1 MDELAH
7 ELDID
12 PIDLRLKN
20 LATELQVEDGRP
32 FTSNQL
38 AECLRKGA
46 AEFGWTQARKR
57 TQDDGHL
64 RRGVG
69 AAACFWGYAGGPPS
83 TVIVKLFSDGSV
95 NLNMGASDIGTGT
108 KTWAAMIVAE
118 ELGVAVDQ
126 IQIEHADTATTQY
139 ATSSGGSKTV
149 PSDSPAVRA
158 AAYAVKAQLM
168 VMAAEQLEVDV
179 SDLELRELT
188 IASRSNREKK
198 VEVTAL
204 DKLGRQGVVIGT
216 GYRDPNPEDK
226 VTFPFAAQFCEV
238 EVNTRTGELRLLRF
252 LGAHDSGRVLNR
264 LTYDNQVFGGIV
276 MGVGLG
282 MTEERVLD
290 RQTGK
295 MANANFH
302 DYKIPTMQDVAIEHT
317 CVPIDIPDDEFN
329 TTGTKGLGE
338 PATIPTAAAIANA
351 VYDAVGIR
359 VTDSPINPIQMAR
372 LLAEQRKEA

>member
-1 MDELAH
+1 
-7 ELDID
+7 
-12 PIDLRLKN
+12 
-20 LATELQVEDGRP
+20 
-32 FTSNQL
+32 
-38 AECLRKGA
+38 
-46 AEFGWTQARKR
+46 
-57 TQDDGHL
+57 
-64 RRGVG
+64 
-69 AAACFWGYAGGPPS
+69 
-83 TVIVKLFSDGSV
+83 
-95 NLNMGASDIGTGT
+95 MGASDIGCGT

-118 ELGVAVDQ
+118 ELGVAVDR

-158 AAYAVKAQLM
+158 AAFAVKQQLM
-168 VMAAEQLEVDV
+168 KMAAEQLEVGEDDLV
-179 SDLELRELT
+179 LSDLKIT
-188 IASRSNREKK
+188 SRTDADKT

-204 DKLGRQGVVIGT
+204 QELGRQGVVMGT
-216 GYRDPNPEDK
+216 GYREPNPEEK

-238 EVNTRTGELRLLRF
+238 EVNTRTGEVKILRF

-276 MGVGLG
+276 MGVGFA
-282 MTEERVLD
+282 MTEDRVLD

-302 DYKIPTMQDVAIEHT
+302 DYKMPTMMDVSVEHT
-317 CVPIDIPDDEFN
+317 CLPIDIPDNQFN

-338 PATIPTAAAIANA
+338 PATIPTAAAVANA
-351 VYDAVGIR
+351 VADAIGIR
-359 VTDSPINPIQMAR
+359 VTDTPLNPTQLAR

>member
-1 MDELAH
+1 
-7 ELDID
+7 
-12 PIDLRLKN
+12 
-20 LATELQVEDGRP
+20 
-32 FTSNQL
+32 
-38 AECLRKGA
+38 
-46 AEFGWTQARKR
+46 
-57 TQDDGHL
+57 
-64 RRGVG
+64 
-69 AAACFWGYAGGPPS
+69 
-83 TVIVKLFSDGSV
+83 
-95 NLNMGASDIGTGT
+95 MGASDIGTGT

-118 ELGVAVDQ
+118 ELGVAVER

-158 AAYAVKAQLM
+158 AAYAVKKELM
-168 VMAAEQLEVDV
+168 RMAAEQLEADEA
-179 SDLELRELT
+179 DLELDDLT
-188 IASRSNREKK
+188 ITSRTDSEKS

-204 DKLGRQGVVIGT
+204 QKLGRQGVVMGT
-216 GYRDPNPEDK
+216 GYREPNPEGSA
-226 VTFPFAAQFCEV
+226 TFPVAAQFCEV
-238 EVNTRTGELRLLRF
+238 EVNARTGEVRLLRF

-282 MTEERVLD
+282 MTEDRVLD
-290 RQTGK
+290 PQTGK

-302 DYKIPTMQDVAIEHT
+302 DYKIPTMMDVAADHS
-317 CVPIDIPDDEFN
+317 CVPIDVPDNEFN

-351 VYDAVGIR
+351 VADAVGIR
-359 VTDSPINPIQMAR
+359 VTDTPLNPTQLAR

>member
-1 MDELAH
+1 
-7 ELDID
+7 
-12 PIDLRLKN
+12 
-20 LATELQVEDGRP
+20 
-32 FTSNQL
+32 
-38 AECLRKGA
+38 
-46 AEFGWTQARKR
+46 
-57 TQDDGHL
+57 
-64 RRGVG
+64 
-69 AAACFWGYAGGPPS
+69 
-83 TVIVKLFSDGSV
+83 
-95 NLNMGASDIGTGT
+95 MGASDIGTGT

-118 ELGVAVDQ
+118 EIGVAVDQ

-158 AAYAVKAQLM
+158 AAYAVKVQLM
-168 VMAAEQLEVDV
+168 RLAAEQLEVDV
-179 SDLELRELT
+179 SDLELSNLT
-188 IASRSNREKK
+188 ISSRSDSEKT
-198 VEVTAL
+198 VDVTAL
-204 DKLGRQGVVIGT
+204 EKLNRQGLVIGT
-216 GYRDPNPEDK
+216 GYRGPNPEDK
-226 VTFPFAAQFCEV
+226 ITFPFAAQFCEV
-238 EVNTRTGELRLLRF
+238 EVNTRTGEVRLLHF

-302 DYKIPTMQDVAIEHT
+302 DYRVPTMKDIAIEHT
-317 CVPIDIPDDEFN
+317 CVPIDIPDNEFN

-351 VYDAVGIR
+351 VYDAIGIR
-359 VTDSPINPIQMAR
+359 VTDSPINPIQLAR

>member
-1 MDELAH
+1 M
-7 ELDID
+7 
-12 PIDLRLKN
+12 
-20 LATELQVEDGRP
+20 
-32 FTSNQL
+32 
-38 AECLRKGA
+38 
-46 AEFGWTQARKR
+46 
-57 TQDDGHL
+57 
-64 RRGVG
+64 
-69 AAACFWGYAGGPPS
+69 
-83 TVIVKLFSDGSV
+83 IVKLFSDGSV

-158 AAYAVKAQLM
+158 AAYAVKVQLM
-168 VMAAEQLEVDV
+168 RMAAEQLEVDV
-179 SDLELRELT
+179 SDLELRDLT
-188 IASRSNREKK
+188 IASRSDREKK

-204 DKLGRQGVVIGT
+204 EKLGRQGLVIGT

-226 VTFPFAAQFCEV
+226 ITFPFAAQFCEV
-238 EVNTRTGELRLLRF
+238 EVNTRTGEVRLLRF

-317 CVPIDIPDDEFN
+317 CVPIDIPDNEFN

-359 VTDSPINPIQMAR
+359 VTDSPINPIQLAR
-372 LLAEQRKEA
+372 LFAEQRKEA